1 MLIKSLNTGRILEHA
16 TDQEIVITIDNPFFE
31 DDRIPVAVSTGIEFP
46 LSEVNRTEF
55 GFVDAMMFAPSVQ
68 ELPASILIAGIEV
81 FSGKLQFEEY
91 SDGILKYT
99 FAEIG
104 KDDIL
109 TGKIHEIESAQNY
122 DNINMAELVQNARED
137 RYPDF
142 GLPQIIRKANSAKI
156 EYKTKTS
163 DPECSF
169 VDKYANHIDSA
180 CPYIVPAIKV
190 KYLLNK
196 IFPGLIISGNIYRIL
211 DQLAIIAPY
220 KPEGWRD
227 DQYGVPHTP
236 GRVWNELDIKV
247 FDFQPTKGLPDM
259 TISDFVK
266 NILKMFC
273 ATIFH
278 SIYGYEIIDNDILLQ
293 GTGATDWTEKVAD
306 TYSITTGE
314 EGVYSI
320 EYQNEPD
327 NYTPPKVDDL
337 GQAEL
342 DSSITT
348 CNNYED
354 MFQKFLLAE
363 DYINIQIA
371 STRHIYSGKRV
382 EALLYYYRETGFGFR
397 YPLRYHDYKSIM
409 PIIDIVYQ
417 AGVEKKAITTKS
429 EGASTFENTIG
440 FNCARCV
447 PYMVARQRASSS
459 SNIEVF
465 DARRG
470 MSPVI
475 EFPTVGADERP
486 TTVYIGLL
494 IGHNFLD
501 QGNYFTLPFST
512 SGGSEMD
519 DNLFSI
525 AIGGPKGLYER
536 FHKRFAEWYIKKK
549 TTIKA
554 ELFLTPA
561 DVINLRLW
569 EKRMLYNRL
578 FFIKSIEL
586 TLSDDA
592 DIILA
597 NAEFVEA

>member
-16 TDQEIVITIDNPFFE
+16 PNQEIVITVDNPLFE
-31 DDRIPVAVSTGIEFP
+31 DDRMPIAVSTGIEFL

-55 GFVDAMMFAPSVQ
+55 GFIDAMMLAPTVQ
-68 ELPASILIAGIEV
+68 KLPVAIIIAGIEV
-81 FSGKLQFEEY
+81 FIGELQFDEF
-91 SDGILKYT
+91 SDGQLKYT
-99 FAEIG
+99 FTEISA
-104 KDDIL
+104 DDNL

-122 DNINMAELVQNARED
+122 DNINMAELVQNAREG

-156 EYKTKTS
+156 EYKTQAN

-169 VDKYANHIDSA
+169 VDKYANHIDSN

-190 KYLLNK
+190 DYLLQK
-196 IFPGLIISGNIYRIL
+196 IAPKISISNEIYQFIER
-211 DQLAIIAPY
+211 LAIIAPY

-227 DQYGVPHTP
+227 DQYGVPHTS
-236 GRVWNELDIKV
+236 GRVWSELDIKI
-247 FDFQPTKGLPDM
+247 FDFRPTEGLPDM
-259 TISDFVK
+259 TTSDFVK

-273 ATIFH
+273 ATLFYSNSGYKILNNG
-278 SIYGYEIIDNDILLQ
+278 SILQ
-293 GTGATDWTEKVAD
+293 EKDFIDWTEKVAD
-306 TYSITTGE
+306 SYSVTTGE
-314 EGVYSI
+314 EGGYSI

-327 NYTPPKVDDL
+327 TYTPPKVDDL

-342 DSSITT
+342 DDSITT
-348 CNNYED
+348 CYNYEE
-354 MFQKFLLAE
+354 MFHKFQLAE

-382 EALLYYYRETGFGFR
+382 EALLYYYRGSDLNT
-397 YPLRYHDYKSIM
+397 RYHDYKTAM

-417 AGVEKKAITTKS
+417 AGVEKKAINPKS
-429 EGASTFENTIG
+429 EGASIFENTID

-447 PYMVARQRASSS
+447 PTQVSKQRYT
-459 SNIEVF
+459 SNNSIEVF

-470 MSPVI
+470 MSAVI
-475 EFPTVGADERP
+475 EFPTVGSDERP
-486 TTVYIGLL
+486 TTIYIGLL

-512 SGGSEMD
+512 SGGTEM
-519 DNLFSI
+519 NNNPLSV
-525 AIGGPKGLYER
+525 AIGGPQGLYER
-536 FHKRFAEWYIKKK
+536 FHKRFAEWYVKKK
-549 TTIKA
+549 NSIKA

-561 DVINLRLW
+561 DILNLQLW
-569 EKRMLYNRL
+569 KKRMLYNRL

-586 TLSDDA
+586 TLSDEI
-592 DIILA
+592 DIVFA

>member
-16 TDQEIVITIDNPFFE
+16 PGQEIVITIDNPFFE

-55 GFVDAMMFAPSVQ
+55 GFVDAMMLAPTVQ
-68 ELPASILIAGIEV
+68 NLPASILIAGIEV

-91 SDGILKYT
+91 SDGNLKYT
-99 FAEIG
+99 FTEFG
-104 KDDIL
+104 GDDKM

-122 DNINMAELVQNARED
+122 DDINMAELVRNAREGH
-137 RYPDF
+137 YPDF

-190 KYLLNK
+190 KYLLDK
-196 IFPGLIISGNIYRIL
+196 ILPGLIIASEIYFLL
-211 DQLAIIAPY
+211 DRLAIIAPY

-227 DQYGVPHTP
+227 DQYGVPHSS
-236 GRVWNELDIKV
+236 GRVWNELDLKV
-247 FDFQPTKGLPDM
+247 FDFQPTAGLPDM
-259 TISDFVK
+259 TKSDFVK

-273 ATIFH
+273 ATLFP
-278 SIYGYEIIDNDILLQ
+278 SIYGYQIIDNDLIIR
-293 GTGATDWTEKVAD
+293 GMGFVDWTEKVAD

-314 EGVYSI
+314 EGGYSI

-327 NYTPPKVDDL
+327 TYTPPKVDNL

-342 DSSITT
+342 DDSITT
-348 CNNYED
+348 CSNYEE
-354 MFQKFLLAE
+354 MFQKFQQAE

-382 EALLYYYRETGFGFR
+382 EALLYYDPGFGFGVR
-397 YPLRYHDYKSIM
+397 YPSRYLDYKTAM

-417 AGVEKKAITTKS
+417 AGVEKKAVNVKS
-429 EGASTFENTIG
+429 EGTSTFENTIG

-447 PYMVARQRASSS
+447 PSQVLKQRATSG
-459 SNIEVF
+459 NTIAIA

-512 SGGSEMD
+512 SGGSEMN

-525 AIGGPKGLYER
+525 AIGGPRGLYER
-536 FHKRFAEWYIKKK
+536 FHKHFAEWYIKKK

-561 DVINLRLW
+561 DIINLQLW

-592 DIILA
+592 DVILA